1 MRFSHVSI
9 TVKNIDDSIKFYRD
23 VIGLEVESRRQ
34 IPENNAEIAFL
45 SDKVNDVRIELT
57 YWKEKADWTSGD
69 ELDHL
74 AFSVPDMDEAVKRFR
89 KLNVEIAKEPYS
101 LKGSTS
107 KIAFIKDPNE
117 IWIELIEQRLV

>member
-1 MRFSHVSI
+1 MKFTHVSI
-9 TVKNIDDSIKFYRD
+9 TVKKMDESIKFYQE
-23 VIGLEVESRRQ
+23 ILGLELISRRE

-57 YWKEKADWTSGD
+57 YWKDKKDWTSGD

-74 AFSVPDMDEAVKRFR
+74 AFHLSNMGETMEKFR
-89 KLNVEIAKEPYS
+89 SQGVEIAKEPYS

-107 KIAFIKDPNE
+107 RIAFIKDPNNIWLE
-117 IWIELIEQRLV
+117 IVERP